1 MFAVEFIAV
10 AMALADFELAV
21 SLMRKRSGLQLA
33 RPRAEPHGTAHF
45 VHAQQ
50 FAQFVNHAIRRLR
63 IELGAVRLLQACN
76 ISSVFNRRA
85 LHAQANAEEG
95 NFVLAS
101 KLNGINHAL
110 NAALAESARNQD
122 TVVAAQA

>member
-33 RPRAEPHGTAHF
+33 WPRAEPHGAAHF

-50 FAQFVNHAIRRLR
+50 FAQFINHAVGRLR
-63 IELGAVRLLQACN
+63 IEFGTVRLLQSRYIAR
-76 ISSVFNRRA
+76 VFNRRA

-101 KLNGINHAL
+101 KLNG
-110 NAALAESARNQD
+110 
-122 TVVAAQA
+122 